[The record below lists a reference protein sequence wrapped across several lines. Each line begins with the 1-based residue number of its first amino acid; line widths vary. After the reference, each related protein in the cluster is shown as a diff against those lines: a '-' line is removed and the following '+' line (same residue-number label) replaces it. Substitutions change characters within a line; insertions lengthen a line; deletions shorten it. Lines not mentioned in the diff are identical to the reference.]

1 MIPKPLY
8 ELLPYGYIVL
18 GLVSII
24 SLENRW
30 GNLSG
35 LILIVAGIVIH
46 QLRARHRTHNELF
59 HKINHGRPTQSEL
72 HGAVEPRSRR
82 SMPEPASRRSMPE
95 PVSRRSM
102 PEPRSVRTDR
112 PSRRV

>member
-30 GNLSG
+30 GNFSG
-35 LILIVAGIVIH
+35 LILIVAGIVVH
-46 QLRARHRTHNELF
+46 QLRAHNELF
-59 HKINHGRPTQSEL
+59 RKLNRGHSVQSEP
-72 HGAVEPRSRR
+72 HGSAEPI
-82 SMPEPASRRSMPE
+82 SRRSMPE

>member
-46 QLRARHRTHNELF
+46 QLRARNRAHNELF
-59 HKINHGRPTQSEL
+59 RKLNRGHSVQSEP
-72 HGAVEPRSRR
+72 HGSAEPI
-82 SMPEPASRRSMPE
+82 SRRSMPE